1 MFVTPASLWSFRL
14 PYRLV
19 SSVEVS
25 DRFFRKPLLR
35 AVTFPHVAFVLSL
48 AQGSVRLIELTAD
61 VEPSE
66 VRIEDLPSDVASL
79 AGRSSIADRAPNRR
93 IQGSEGRR
101 C

>member
-1 MFVTPASLWSFRL
+1 M
-14 PYRLV
+14 

-25 DRFFRKPLLR
+25 DQFFIKPLLR
-35 AVTFPHVAFVLSL
+35 TVTFPHVAFVLSL
-48 AQGSVRLIELTAD
+48 AQRSVRLIELAAD

-66 VRIEDLPSDVASL
+66 VRIEGLPSDVASV
-79 AGRSSIADRAPNRR
+79 AGRWSIADRAPNRR